1 MAKGSGSGSGPSMP
15 ALGMGVGALAVN
27 TCPSTDNSFFCQF
40 SRIFQMI
47 TTVLTTLLLLW
58 FVYVIFSTYV
68 FAKRGGRS
76 RGLF

>member
-1 MAKGSGSGSGPSMP
+1 MAKGSGSGPSMP
-15 ALGMGVGALAVN
+15 ALGMGVGALSVN

-58 FVYVIFSTYV
+58 VVYVIFSPYV

-76 RGLF
+76 KSFF